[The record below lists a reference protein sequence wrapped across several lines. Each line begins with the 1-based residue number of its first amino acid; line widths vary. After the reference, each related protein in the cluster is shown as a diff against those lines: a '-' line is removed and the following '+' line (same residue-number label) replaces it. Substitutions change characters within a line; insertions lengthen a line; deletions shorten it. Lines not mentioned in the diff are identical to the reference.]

1 MNTAWALIILPAVTG
16 LCSLFIDS
24 ERLRKNLLVVVAFL
38 HLYMSLQLC
47 NGSAGEL
54 DGVWLGIDHLTRIFL
69 TLTSLLFTGSAVYS
83 MIYLDKH
90 PHADG
95 ADLAGWQFLRNR
107 NAIFVACMQLFL
119 AVMSLAILSM
129 HFGLQWIGIEATTLA
144 STPLIYYHRNRRS
157 LEAAWK
163 YMIICSVGIAL
174 ALMGVFFLA
183 KTTTQH
189 VQLFTP
195 AGLVLFAGYLKLGW
209 LKVAFIFFLVGYGTK
224 MGLAPMHTW
233 LPDAHSEAPSP
244 VSAMLSGALLNCA
257 FLGILRI
264 YQVCVAIPA
273 TAAFASELLI
283 IAGLVSMGFSGI
295 FIMRQPDY
303 KRMLAYSSVEHMGIL
318 ATGIGLGGSAIAGAL
333 LHAICHSLIKA
344 PMFLLAGNILSA
356 FNTKKVEEVS
366 GLLKSMP
373 FTGMLW
379 LAGFLAITGTPPFG
393 TFISEFSILKAA
405 LQTRSWTTAGLYLLF
420 LLIVF
425 IGMLTIV
432 MQMTFGR
439 RPDDHADEHHHHN
452 PAAKD
457 HEQKHEKHH
466 KHDAASAVSGSVID
480 EDLLQIMTPVI
491 FLSLALILGFYL
503 PEYVRQAING
513 GALLL
518 GGAIL

>member
-1 MNTAWALIILPAVTG
+1 
-16 LCSLFIDS
+16 
-24 ERLRKNLLVVVAFL
+24 
-38 HLYMSLQLC
+38 
-47 NGSAGEL
+47 
-54 DGVWLGIDHLTRIFL
+54 
-69 TLTSLLFTGSAVYS
+69 
-83 MIYLDKH
+83 
-90 PHADG
+90 
-95 ADLAGWQFLRNR
+95 
-107 NAIFVACMQLFL
+107 
-119 AVMSLAILSM
+119 
-129 HFGLQWIGIEATTLA
+129 
-144 STPLIYYHRNRRS
+144 
-157 LEAAWK
+157 
-163 YMIICSVGIAL
+163 
-174 ALMGVFFLA
+174 
-183 KTTTQH
+183 
-189 VQLFTP
+189 
-195 AGLVLFAGYLKLGW
+195 
-209 LKVAFIFFLVGYGTK
+209 

-366 GLLKSMP
+366 GLHKSMP
-373 FTGMLW
+373 STGMLW
-379 LAGFLAITGTPPFG
+379 VAGFLAITGTPPFG

-425 IGMLTIV
+425 IGMLTIA
-432 MQMTFGR
+432 MQMTLGR
-439 RPDDHADEHHHHN
+439 RPDDHADEHHHHT

-457 HEQKHEKHH
+457 HDQKHEKHH
-466 KHDAASAVSGSVID
+466 KHDAASAGSGSVID
-480 EDLLQIMTPVI
+480 ENLLQLLTPVV

-503 PEYVRQAING
+503 PEYVRQAVNG